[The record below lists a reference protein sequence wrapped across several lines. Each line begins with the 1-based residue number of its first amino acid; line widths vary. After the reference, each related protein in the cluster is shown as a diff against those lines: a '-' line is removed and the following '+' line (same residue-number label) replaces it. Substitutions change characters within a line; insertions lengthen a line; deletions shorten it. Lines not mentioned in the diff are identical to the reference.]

1 MPSRRKKNLISLTLL
16 VVLSFCLDHNV
27 LAYYDA
33 EQGRWMNRDPIEE
46 KGELNL
52 YEAVENNPV
61 NKYDLLGMEDYWIG
75 GAADKNKFMGFGPT
89 KIMESVKDAYGT
101 YFPGADNYVGY
112 DEENYII
119 THIKESIKK
128 NPCEVVNLIGHSY
141 GGVTAID
148 ISRKLKADKIRVN
161 TLITLDPVAT
171 LPRSNPLNY
180 EVWINAYQKQTIADI
195 FSNVPIIGQG
205 IGGVISI
212 AGLPL
217 DRTDLSDFIATL
229 GNQLGKES
237 GATNVGVGY
246 HHLRADLYFLEAV
259 KNVPLEIRTRTSMP
273 ITENIK

>member
-52 YEAVENNPV
+52 YEAVANNPV

-89 KIMESVKDAYGT
+89 NIMEDVMIAYGT
-101 YFPGADNYVGY
+101 MFPGIDNYNGY
-112 DEENYII
+112 DEENEILR
-119 THIKESIKK
+119 HIKETIKK
-128 NPCEVVNLIGHSY
+128 NPCEVINLIGHSY
-141 GGVTAID
+141 GGATAID
-148 ISRKLKADKIRVN
+148 LSRKLKADKIRVN
-161 TLITLDPVAT
+161 ALITLDPVAT

-180 EVWINAYQKQTIADI
+180 EIWVNTYQQQSIADI
-195 FSNVPIIGQG
+195 FSNVPILGQG
-205 IGGVISI
+205 IGGIISI

-217 DRTDLSDFIATL
+217 DRTDITDFIATL
-229 GNQLGKES
+229 GNQLGKEA
-237 GATNVGVGY
+237 GAINIGLSY
-246 HHLRADLYFLEAV
+246 HHFNADLYFLEAI
-259 KNVPLEIRTRTSMP
+259 KNVPYDIRYRTSMP
-273 ITENIK
+273 LSENDE